1 MMLKREDVQFWWK
14 LSTFLIYYYHF
25 KWRGKKQKALLLL
38 FFHFFFLLFPL
49 IYIFSVF
56 VQPVGNIDQELLL
69 FVILFVIMSPAF
81 LRWNLK
87 LQTLIEISRDT
98 IKAKCCKL
106 MMRLIRFN
114 LKICINLSRLQILP
128 HLSTIV
134 LSMLFSK
141 DKVWKVLCKSFRDIP
156 FRFSPFLKILSTRSF
171 VFSII
176 REKFLLY

>member
-1 MMLKREDVQFWWK
+1 MMLKRKDIQFWWK

-38 FFHFFFLLFPL
+38 FFHFFFLLFSL

-106 MMRLIRFN
+106 MMCLIRFN

-134 LSMLFSK
+134 LSMHFFK

-176 REKFLLY
+176 RGKFLLH